1 LSSLP
6 PFVCAFPLLHDAA
19 IAAIAAIVA
28 TARSE
33 DTSVREVTMKNGD
46 L

>member
-1 LSSLP
+1 LP
-6 PFVCAFPLLHDAA
+6 HDAA
-19 IAAIAAIVA
+19 IAAMVV